1 MIKFKWET
9 EFKQT
14 EIGKVPREWEV
25 KNLKEAAEINKT
37 PQGHF
42 GEKAN
47 FIRMEDIPTDGV
59 YPSFVAVDVKEIRSG
74 IEVLPNSILLAK
86 ITPSFEH
93 GKMCIVPNINEV
105 RWFATTEVFSLV
117 PKGQNSLFFFFYLL
131 KHPILREPLEWSMS
145 GTSGRQRVQLSALKT
160 LPIPLPPPPEQ
171 SRIATV
177 LSWFDDLIENKKR
190 QNEIL
195 EKVAMAIF
203 KSWLVDFEPFK
214 DEEFVDSEL
223 GRVPEGWEVKSVSAF
238 ADISLGGTPK
248 REESKYWNGSIKW
261 ATAKDVANTKG
272 IYILE
277 TAEYISE
284 EGLNH
289 SNAKILPQDSI
300 IITARGTVGEI
311 RLLGEAISFNQ
322 TCYGL
327 IPKDNIGAY
336 YLFLSLR
343 HTLHEIKALSY
354 GTVFDTITMKTFDQ
368 MKILVP
374 PPPILQKFHS
384 LVEPLFQ
391 KIILNQK
398 QIMVLRKIRDALLPK
413 LVFGKLR
420 MEEI

>member
-14 EIGKVPREWEV
+14 EIGEVPGEWEV
-25 KNLKEAAEINKT
+25 RKVGDIIKIKYGKGLPSKNRKEGNV
-37 PQGHF
+37 PVF
-42 GEKAN
+42 GSS
-47 FIRMEDIPTDGV
+47 GV
-59 YPSFVAVDVKEIRSG
+59 VGYHNSFVAKGPGLIIGRKGNIGSVYLSKTNFFPIDTVFYAE
-74 IEVLPNSILLAK
+74 EVNDAHFMYYLLSQVNLQQLMSDSA
-86 ITPSFEH
+86 
-93 GKMCIVPNINEV
+93 VPGLNIN
-105 RWFATTEVFSLV
+105 FLKNVF
-117 PKGQNSLFFFFYLL
+117 
-131 KHPILREPLEWSMS
+131 
-145 GTSGRQRVQLSALKT
+145 
-160 LPIPLPPPPEQ
+160 IPYPPSPEQ

-203 KSWLVDFEPFK
+203 KSWFVDFEPFK
-214 DEEFVDSEL
+214 DEKFVYNEEL
-223 GRVPEGWEVKSVSAF
+223 GKEIPKGWEVQGVSAF

-327 IPKDNIGAY
+327 IPKNNIGTY
-336 YLFLSLR
+336 YLFLSLK

-354 GTVFDTITMKTFDQ
+354 GTVFDTITMKTFDE

-374 PPPILQKFHS
+374 PPPIIQKFHS

-398 QIMVLRKIRDALLPK
+398 QIMVLRKVRDALLPM
-413 LVFGKLR
+413 LVFGRLR
-420 MEEI
+420 VVEV

>member
-9 EFKQT
+9 EFKKT
-14 EIGKVPREWEV
+14 EIGEIPGEWDIVELGKLADIKTGKTNVQDAVESGEYPLFDRSYEFKKSNKYLFDTEAVIVPGEGKDFLPRYYIGKFDLHQRTYAIFNFQQNLKGKYLYFTMFILRYYLREW
-25 KNLKEAAEINKT
+25 
-37 PQGHF
+37 
-42 GEKAN
+42 
-47 FIRMEDIPTDGV
+47 
-59 YPSFVAVDVKEIRSG
+59 AVGST
-74 IEVLPNSILLAK
+74 VL
-86 ITPSFEH
+86 
-93 GKMCIVPNINEV
+93 
-105 RWFATTEVFSLV
+105 SLRL
-117 PKGQNSLFFFFYLL
+117 PLF
-131 KHPILREPLEWSMS
+131 K
-145 GTSGRQRVQLSALKT
+145 Q

-203 KSWLVDFEPFK
+203 KSWFVDFEPFK
-214 DEEFVDSEL
+214 DEEFVYSEEL
-223 GRVPEGWEVKSVSAF
+223 GKEIPKGWEVQGVSAF

-327 IPKDNIGAY
+327 IPKNNIGTY
-336 YLFLSLR
+336 YLFLSLK

-354 GTVFDTITMKTFDQ
+354 GTVFDTITMKTFDE

-374 PPPILQKFHS
+374 PPPIIQKFHS

-398 QIMVLRKIRDALLPK
+398 QIMVLRKVRDALLPM
-413 LVFGKLR
+413 LVFGRLR
-420 MEEI
+420 VVEVY

>member
-1 MIKFKWET
+1 
-9 EFKQT
+9 
-14 EIGKVPREWEV
+14 
-25 KNLKEAAEINKT
+25 
-37 PQGHF
+37 
-42 GEKAN
+42 
-47 FIRMEDIPTDGV
+47 
-59 YPSFVAVDVKEIRSG
+59 
-74 IEVLPNSILLAK
+74 
-86 ITPSFEH
+86 
-93 GKMCIVPNINEV
+93 
-105 RWFATTEVFSLV
+105 
-117 PKGQNSLFFFFYLL
+117 
-131 KHPILREPLEWSMS
+131 
-145 GTSGRQRVQLSALKT
+145 
-160 LPIPLPPPPEQ
+160 
-171 SRIATV
+171 
-177 LSWFDDLIENKKR
+177 
-190 QNEIL
+190 
-195 EKVAMAIF
+195 MAIF
-203 KSWLVDFEPFK
+203 KSWFVDFEPFK
-214 DEEFVDSEL
+214 DEEFVYSEEL
-223 GRVPEGWEVKSVSAF
+223 GKEIPKGWEVQGVSAF

-327 IPKDNIGAY
+327 IPKNNIGTY
-336 YLFLSLR
+336 YLFLSLK

-354 GTVFDTITMKTFDQ
+354 GTVFDTITMKTFDE

-374 PPPILQKFHS
+374 PPPIIQKFHS

-398 QIMVLRKIRDALLPK
+398 QIMVLRKVRDALLPM
-413 LVFGKLR
+413 LVFGRLR
-420 MEEI
+420 VVEVY